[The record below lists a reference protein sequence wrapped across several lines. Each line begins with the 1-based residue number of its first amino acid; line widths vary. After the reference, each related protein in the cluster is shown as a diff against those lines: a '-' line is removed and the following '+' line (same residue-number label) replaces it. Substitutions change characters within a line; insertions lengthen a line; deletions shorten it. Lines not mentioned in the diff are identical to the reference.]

1 MNNGSTERTR
11 SLKDGLREHVTENR
25 TLISP
30 GVAALGPAMVDR
42 IATTLRVYDDFCRGD
57 DIMGG
62 HEFGSFEVEGH
73 RLLFQIDY
81 FDGSLELD
89 PPDLPDRH
97 VTTRVITIMLSDE
110 Y

>member
-30 GVAALGPAMVDR
+30 GVAALGPAVVDR
-42 IATTLRVYDDFCRGD
+42 IVTTLKVFDDFCHD
-57 DIMGG
+57 NDPYEE
-62 HEFGSFEVEGH
+62 HDFGVFEVEGH
-73 RLLFQIDY
+73 RIAFQIDY
-81 FDGSLELD
+81 FDGRLELD
-89 PPDLPDRH
+89 PPDLPHRH